1 MLRIGLFFL
10 TNIAVM
16 LLVTTVMYVFGVE
29 HYLAQNGLNLTSLAI
44 FCGLFG
50 MGGSFVSLLISK
62 WVAKKTMGLQMITEP
77 RNSREMWLL
86 QTVER
91 HARQAEI
98 GMPEVAIIPM
108 QEANA
113 FATGWNKNDSLVA
126 VSEGLLHHMTQDE
139 AEAVIGHE
147 VAHIANGDMVTMGL
161 IQGVMNAFVMF
172 AARVV
177 GYAIDQ
183 WMSRGQSNS
192 RPGFGYYITV
202 MVLEVVFGILAQIIV
217 TAFSRWR
224 EYRADAG
231 GAHLAGRRKMVAALQ
246 RLQSLHDQP
255 SELPAQM
262 AAFGIRGGI
271 PSGLKALFMTHPPL
285 EKRIAALNN
294 AEQSSGIKRH

>member
-1 MLRIGLFFL
+1 MLRIGLFLL
-10 TNIAVM
+10 TNMAIM
-16 LLVTTVMYVFGVE
+16 LLVTTVMYIFGVE
-29 HYLAQNGLNLTSLAI
+29 HYLAANGLNLTSLAI
-44 FCGLFG
+44 FCGIWG
-50 MGGSFVSLLISK
+50 MLGSFFSLFISK
-62 WVAKKTMGLQMITEP
+62 WMAKKTMRLQMIDQP
-77 RNSREMWLL
+77 SNSREMWLL

-98 GMPEVAIIPM
+98 GMPEVGIIPM

-113 FATGWNKNDSLVA
+113 FATGWNRNDSLVA
-126 VSEGLLHHMTQDE
+126 VSEGLMQHMTQDE
-139 AEAVIGHE
+139 VEAVIGHE

-183 WMSRGQSNS
+183 WMSRGQGNS

-202 MVLEVVFGILAQIIV
+202 MILEVVFGIVAQVIV
-217 TAFSRWR
+217 AAFSRWR

-231 GAHLAGRRKMVAALQ
+231 GAHLAGRRKMIAALQ
-246 RLQSLHDQP
+246 RLQSLHEQP

-271 PSGLKALFMTHPPL
+271 PSGLQALFMTHPPL
-285 EKRIAALNN
+285 ERRIEALN
-294 AEQSSGIKRH
+294 SSGTVS